1 MFSECL
7 SPVSLIRS
15 TLICPLS
22 FVRVPFVTALVPVWA
37 TARKVTFLPTIVAL
51 LPPAHAPGR
60 CVTSLR
66 ERRLGRLSDGRL
78 VEVKLAM
85 LLFGIVITR
94 PRSTCILLPLMG
106 RLHPIVHPGRPL
118 RVWALHGAT
127 IIGPL
132 YTLLL
137 LLLLLLRSLSHCI
150 WVHAASPLLNL

>member
-118 RVWALHGAT
+118 RVRALHGAT

-150 WVHAASPLLNL
+150 WVHTASPLLNL